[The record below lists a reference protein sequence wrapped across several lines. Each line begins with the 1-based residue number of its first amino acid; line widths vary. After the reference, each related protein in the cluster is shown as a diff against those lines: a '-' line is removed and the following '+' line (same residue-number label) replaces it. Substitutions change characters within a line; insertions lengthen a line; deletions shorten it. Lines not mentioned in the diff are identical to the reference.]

1 MSCMIVSLLS
11 GFITSTNILL
21 RILFIFNFSISAGIF
36 RKFYYCTIFCST
48 FSWDLLFL
56 SCSDFIFLKQKR
68 HFIISFTDLVDFI
81 FACESVEV
89 FTHTKKKNYESRQ
102 QHSLFTAEKHAA
114 TWLFMFFTFHRLYK
128 LNRCWSRPSFFI
140 FVKYDNVWWTDC
152 LHFLLL
158 LIQRKGSYKVK
169 NTKADSKH
177 EVNLTVN
184 VELKI
189 IYIKVKLLY
198 KRFLLV

>member
-1 MSCMIVSLLS
+1 MIVSLLS
-11 GFITSTNILL
+11 DFIISTDILL

-36 RKFYYCTIFCST
+36 RKFDYCTIFCST
-48 FSWDLLFL
+48 FSWALLFL
-56 SCSDFIFLKQKR
+56 WCSDFIFLKQKR
-68 HFIISFTDLVDFI
+68 HFVISFTDLIDFVVA
-81 FACESVEV
+81 FESVEI
-89 FTHTKKKNYESRQ
+89 FFSHEKLKKELWEQQ
-102 QHSLFTAEKHAA
+102 QHSFFTAEKHAV
-114 TWLFMFFTFHRLYK
+114 TWLFMFFTFDGLYK

-158 LIQRKGSYKVK
+158 LIQRKGSSKVK
-169 NTKADSKH
+169 NTKADSNHKDH
-177 EVNLTVN
+177 LTVN

-189 IYIKVKLLY
+189 FSVKVKILY